1 MPQKW
6 ENDYRSYLDFVAWDI
21 VYEWKK
27 KEECMT
33 NYILI
38 VTVIILLCLFLNKLS
53 SKIGI
58 PVLLAFIIL
67 GMLFGTD
74 GLLKISFDN
83 YRIAEEICTVSLI
96 FIMFYGGFGTNWK
109 QAKPVAGKA
118 VLLST
123 VGVLLTAVTT
133 GFFCYGV
140 LHFRLWESMLIG
152 AVLSSTDAA
161 SVFSILR
168 SRQLN
173 LKDNTASMLE
183 MESGSN
189 DPCSYML
196 TVIIL
201 AVMKGGFTG
210 GSLLRLIV
218 LQLVFGIL
226 IGVIVAAF
234 GAWVLSQMKNT
245 GDGVDTIFVFSM
257 ALLAYAG
264 AAVLGGNGYLS
275 TYLAGLILGNR
286 PLHNKKSLVHF
297 FDGLTGLMQMLIF
310 FLLGLL
316 AFPSALPGI
325 IPVAFAIAL
334 FLTFVARPV
343 SVFAILTLFRCP
355 VRQQLLVAW
364 SGLRGAAS
372 IVFAI
377 LATVDPAYT
386 KNDLFHIVIFIVL
399 FSISI
404 QGSLLGFMARR
415 LDMIDDRNNVMK
427 TFSDYSEEVPVE
439 FVKIAVKKNHPWS
452 GKKIRD
458 IVSLPDLLLVLI
470 LRGEERIVPNG
481 DTVIREGDRIVLS
494 ALSPEEHLGLYLS
507 EISIDKES
515 PWIGLPLSRV
525 KLEEGSLVLVL
536 MREDQVKI
544 PNGNTVIRENDILVV
559 SQV

>member
-1 MPQKW
+1 
-6 ENDYRSYLDFVAWDI
+6 
-21 VYEWKK
+21 
-27 KEECMT
+27 MT

-140 LHFRLWESMLIG
+140 LHFRFWESMLIG

-334 FLTFVARPV
+334 FLTFVARTV
-343 SVFAILTLFRCP
+343 SVFAILTPFRCP

-404 QGSLLGFMARR
+404 QGSLLGFIARR

>member
-140 LHFRLWESMLIG
+140 LHFRFWESMLIG